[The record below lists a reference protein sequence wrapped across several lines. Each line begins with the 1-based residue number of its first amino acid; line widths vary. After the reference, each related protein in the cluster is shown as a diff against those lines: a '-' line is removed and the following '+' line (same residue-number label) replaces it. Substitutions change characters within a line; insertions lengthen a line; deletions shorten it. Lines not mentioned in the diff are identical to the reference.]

1 MKKLGGY
8 LLFFG
13 IAALLLPLIGLQIKF
28 FNLLGGLQTPVAIAS
43 IVIGLLI
50 TVFGDRISA

>member
-8 LLFFG
+8 LLLFG